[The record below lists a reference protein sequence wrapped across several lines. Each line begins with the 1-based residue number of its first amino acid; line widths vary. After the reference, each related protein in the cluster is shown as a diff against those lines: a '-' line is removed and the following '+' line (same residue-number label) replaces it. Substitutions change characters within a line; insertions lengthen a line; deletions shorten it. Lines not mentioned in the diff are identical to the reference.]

1 MHLSR
6 FISHS
11 FLALALASPAFAQQ
25 AETTT
30 SPEAT
35 ITLPEVVVEGKASNL
50 LGTTDGASKGR
61 ATQEDFLSRP
71 LMRRGEI
78 LETIPG
84 VIITQHAGGGKAN
97 QYFLRG
103 FNLDHGTDFAISLDG
118 MPLNMRTHAHGQGY
132 TDLNPVIPELVQAI
146 DYAKGTYT
154 AADGDLSTAGSA
166 NFLLWDLM
174 PENLVRL
181 EFGEYNY
188 YRALI
193 AGSLPIAA
201 ANEQAAQQGLT
212 YGLEYNYYDGPWQQ
226 PEEFNRWNGLLRY
239 FAGDEDNKF
248 SLTFMG
254 YRGTWTSTDQIP
266 MRAVTNG
273 PLDRYSTLDPT
284 AGGESQRYS
293 LNATYEHRDDDVVTR
308 ASLYGIYYSLDLY
321 SNFTYFTKGPL
332 GDQFEQS
339 ENRWVFGGQL
349 SRTWE
354 KRQLFGI
361 ESDLTVG
368 FQTRHDLIS
377 DIGLYDTRNRKRLA
391 TTRQDDIWEG
401 SAGLYGEMVN
411 RWTPWFRTVL
421 GIRGDLYRFESLDST
436 VNGEDAEWAGIVSP
450 KFSAIFGPWHE
461 TELYLNFG
469 TGFHSNDA
477 RGVTAGTNSAD
488 PLVRT
493 MGAEIGLR
501 TQAVPKLTTT
511 LALFWL
517 QSDSELIY
525 VGDAGTNEPAMLT
538 PAAEAALVPLGR
550 ALSSADLAPFRFRIE
565 GHTDTVGDAGTNEP
579 GPGSERYGVELSTY
593 WRPNSWFSADA
604 ELALTHARLKDSGNA
619 DRVPNSVPAMFS
631 GGFNVGAQGNA
642 NGWFAGMRVRAFTG
656 RPLEETGQVEGRE
669 SFMVNGTV
677 GYRRKNW
684 EAAVDCLN
692 LLNRADNDIEYYYES
707 QLNGAPAVNDVHF
720 HPVEPRMFRFRVTY
734 RF

>member
-1 MHLSR
+1 MARLVIPTACLPGLSQLLHRYSTALRTLFHSPFMALSR
-6 FISHS
+6 PLSKAL
-11 FLALALASPAFAQQ
+11 LALVFASTAAAQ
-25 AETTT
+25 ETA
-30 SPEAT
+30 PEDT
-35 ITLPEVVVEGKASNL
+35 PTLPEIIVVGKASNL

-61 ATQEDFLSRP
+61 ATQEDFMSRP

-103 FNLDHGTDFAISLDG
+103 FNLDHGTDFSISLDG

-166 NFLLWDLM
+166 NFLLWDTM
-174 PENLVRL
+174 PENILRV

-193 AGSLPIAA
+193 AGTLPIAA
-201 ANEQAAQQGLT
+201 AEQQGMQQGLT

-226 PEEFNRWNGLLRY
+226 AEEFNRWNGLLRY
-239 FAGDEDNKF
+239 FKGDEDNKF
-248 SLTFMG
+248 SITFMG
-254 YRGTWTSTDQIP
+254 YRGSWVSTDQIP
-266 MRAVTNG
+266 RRAVTNG
-273 PLDRYSTLDPT
+273 TLDRFSTLDPS
-284 AGGESQRYS
+284 AGGDSERYS
-293 LNATYEHRDDDVVTR
+293 LNMAYEHRDDDVVTR
-308 ASLYGIYYSLDLY
+308 ANIYGIYYSLGLF
-321 SNFTYFTKGPL
+321 SNFTYFTQGPQ

-339 ENRWVFGGQL
+339 EKRWVFGGQV

-354 KRQLFGI
+354 DRDLFGI
-361 ESDLTVG
+361 KSDLTLG
-368 FQTRHDLIS
+368 FQTRHDLING
-377 DIGLYDTRNRKRLA
+377 IGLYQTINRKRFS

-421 GIRGDLYRFESLDST
+421 GLRGDLYYFDSLEST
-436 VNGEDAEWAGIVSP
+436 VNGEDAEWAGIISP

-477 RGVTAGTNSAD
+477 RGVTARSLQAD

-493 MGAEIGLR
+493 MGGEIGLR
-501 TQAVPKLTTT
+501 TQAIPELTTT

-525 VGDAGTNEPAMLT
+525 VGDAGTNEP
-538 PAAEAALVPLGR
+538 
-550 ALSSADLAPFRFRIE
+550 
-565 GHTDTVGDAGTNEP
+565 
-579 GPGSERYGVELSTY
+579 GPGSERYGVELATY
-593 WRPNSWFSADA
+593 WRPNQWFSADA
-604 ELALTHARLKDSGNA
+604 EVAMTYARLKDSGNA
-619 DRVPNSVPAMFS
+619 DRIPNSVPVMFS
-631 GGFNVGAQGNA
+631 GGFTVGAQGNA
-642 NGWFAGMRVRAFTG
+642 DGWFTGLRVRAFTG
-656 RPLEETGQVEGRE
+656 RPLEETGQIEGRE

-692 LLNRADNDIEYYYES
+692 ILNRADNDIEYAYES
-707 QLNGAPAVNDVHF
+707 QLQNEAVPVNDVHF

>member
-6 FISHS
+6 SLS
-11 FLALALASPAFAQQ
+11 YSLLALALAGRTFAQEAIPQ
-25 AETTT
+25 ET
-30 SPEAT
+30 A
-35 ITLPEVVVEGKASNL
+35 TLPEVVVEGKASNL

-103 FNLDHGTDFAISLDG
+103 FNLDHGTDFSISLDG

-132 TDLNPVIPELVQAI
+132 TDLNPIIPELIQAI

-166 NFLLWDLM
+166 NFLLWDMM
-174 PENLVRL
+174 PENMVRL

-193 AGSLPIAA
+193 AGSLPIHAA
-201 ANEQAAQQGLT
+201 EKDGVQQGLT

-226 PEEFNRWNGLLRY
+226 AEEFNRWNGILRY

-248 SLTFMG
+248 SVTFMG
-254 YRGTWTSTDQIP
+254 YRGSWTSTDQIP
-266 MRAVTNG
+266 QRAINNG
-273 PLDRYSTLDPT
+273 SLDRFSTLDDT
-284 AGGESQRYS
+284 AGGDSQRYS
-293 LNATYEHRDDDVVTR
+293 LNIAYEHRDDDVVTR
-308 ASLYGIYYSLDLY
+308 ANIYGIYYSLNLF
-321 SNFTYFTKGPL
+321 SNFTYFTTGPL

-339 ENRWVFGGQL
+339 EDRYVFGGQV

-354 KRQLFGI
+354 DRKIFGI

-368 FQTRHDLIS
+368 FQTRHDLIN
-377 DIGLYDTRNRKRLA
+377 DIGLYSTRNRSRLA

-421 GIRGDLYRFESLDST
+421 GLRGDLYYFDSLEST
-436 VNGEDAEWAGIVSP
+436 VAGEDAEWAGIVSP

-477 RGVTAGTNSAD
+477 RGVTARSLQAD

-493 MGAEIGLR
+493 MGAEIGVR
-501 TQAVPKLTTT
+501 TQAIPTLTTT

-525 VGDAGTNEPAMLT
+525 VGDAGTNEP
-538 PAAEAALVPLGR
+538 
-550 ALSSADLAPFRFRIE
+550 
-565 GHTDTVGDAGTNEP
+565 
-579 GPGSERYGVELSTY
+579 GPGSERYGVELATY
-593 WRPNSWFSADA
+593 WRPNHWFSADA
-604 ELALTHARLKDSGNA
+604 EVAMTYARLQDSGNA
-619 DRVPNSVPAMFS
+619 DRIPNSVPVMFS
-631 GGFNVGAQGNA
+631 GGFNIGAQGNA
-642 NGWFAGMRVRAFTG
+642 DGWFTGMRVRAFSG
-656 RPLEETGQVEGRE
+656 RPLEETGQIEGRE
-669 SFMVNGTV
+669 SFLVNATV

-692 LLNRADNDIEYYYES
+692 LLNRSDNDIEYAYES
-707 QLNGAPAVNDVHF
+707 QLQNEAAPVNDVHL

>member
-1 MHLSR
+1 MFFSR
-6 FISHS
+6 SHS
-11 FLALALASPAFAQQ
+11 HLFLALVLTGAAAAQEPA
-25 AETTT
+25 AE
-30 SPEAT
+30 SQP
-35 ITLPEVVVEGKASNL
+35 LPEITVVGKAGNL
-50 LGTTDGASKGR
+50 LGITDGASKGR
-61 ATQEDFLSRP
+61 ASQEDFLSRP
-71 LMRRGEI
+71 LLRRGDI

-103 FNLDHGTDFAISLDG
+103 FNLDHGTDFSISLDG

-132 TDLNPVIPELVQAI
+132 TDLNPVIPELVQSI

-166 NFLLWDLM
+166 NFLLWDMM
-174 PENLVRL
+174 PENILRV

-188 YRALI
+188 YRALV
-193 AGSLPIAA
+193 AGSLPIAVA
-201 ANEQAAQQGLT
+201 EQQAVQQGLT

-226 PEEFNRWNGLLRY
+226 AEEFNRWNGLLRY

-248 SLTFMG
+248 SVTFMG
-254 YRGTWTSTDQIP
+254 YRGSWVSTDQIP
-266 MRAVTNG
+266 QRAVNNG
-273 PLDRYSTLDPT
+273 TLDRYATLDPS
-284 AGGESQRYS
+284 AGGASERYS
-293 LNATYEHRDDDVVTR
+293 LNIAYEHRDDDVVTR
-308 ASLYGIYYSLDLY
+308 ANVYGIYYALDLY
-321 SNFTYFTKGPL
+321 SNFTYLTKGAQ

-339 ENRWVFGGQL
+339 EKRWIFGGQL

-354 KRQLFGI
+354 KRNLFGI

-368 FQTRHDLIS
+368 LQTRHDLING
-377 DIGLYDTRNRKRLA
+377 IGLYDTANRKRLA

-401 SAGLYGEMVN
+401 SAGIYGEMVN

-421 GIRGDLYRFESLDST
+421 GLRGDLYYFDSLDST
-436 VNGEDAEWAGIVSP
+436 VNGEDAEWAGIMSP

-469 TGFHSNDA
+469 TGFHSNDS
-477 RGVTAGTNSAD
+477 RGVTSRSNAAD

-493 MGAEIGLR
+493 MGAEIGVR
-501 TQAVPKLTTT
+501 TQAVPTLTTT

-517 QSDSELIY
+517 QSDSELLY
-525 VGDAGTNEPAMLT
+525 
-538 PAAEAALVPLGR
+538 
-550 ALSSADLAPFRFRIE
+550 
-565 GHTDTVGDAGTNEP
+565 VGDAGTNEP
-579 GPGSERYGVELSTY
+579 GPGSERYGIELASY
-593 WRPNSWFSADA
+593 WRPKPWFSADA
-604 ELALTHARLKDSGNA
+604 ELALTYARLRDSGGA
-619 DRVPNSVPAMFS
+619 DRIPNSVPVMFS
-631 GGFNVGAQGNA
+631 GGFTLGAQGGRD
-642 NGWFAGMRVRAFTG
+642 GWFTGMRVRAFTG

-669 SFMVNGTV
+669 SILVNATV

-707 QLNGAPAVNDVHF
+707 QLRNEAGPVNDVHF
-720 HPVEPRMFRFRVTY
+720 HPVEPRMFRVRLTY

>member
-6 FISHS
+6 LIPHGFLT
-11 FLALALASPAFAQQ
+11 LALVCHTSAQ
-25 AETTT
+25 
-30 SPEAT
+30 EAAPT
-35 ITLPEVVVEGKASNL
+35 DNIPTLPEVVVEGKASDL

-103 FNLDHGTDFAISLDG
+103 FNLDHGTDFSISLDG

-132 TDLNPVIPELVQAI
+132 TDLNPIIPELVQAI

-166 NFLLWDLM
+166 NFLLWDMM
-174 PENLVRL
+174 PQNLVRM

-201 ANEQAAQQGLT
+201 AEQQAMQQGLT

-226 PEEFNRWNGLLRY
+226 AEEFNRWNGLLRY

-248 SLTFMG
+248 SVTFMG
-254 YRGTWTSTDQIP
+254 YTGSWASTDQIP
-266 MRAVTNG
+266 QRAVNNG
-273 PLDRYSTLDPT
+273 TLDRFSTLDPT

-293 LNATYEHRDDDVVTR
+293 LNVAYEHRDDDVVTR
-308 ASLYGIYYSLDLY
+308 ANIYGIYYSLDLY
-321 SNFTYFTKGPL
+321 SNFTYFTKGAL

-339 ENRWVFGGQL
+339 EQRWVFGGQL

-354 KRQLFGI
+354 KRNLFGI

-368 FQTRHDLIS
+368 FQTRHDLING
-377 DIGLYDTRNRKRLA
+377 IGLYDTRQRTRLG
-391 TTRQDDIWEG
+391 TVREDDIWEG
-401 SAGLYGEMVN
+401 SAGIYGEMVN

-421 GIRGDLYRFESLDST
+421 GLRGDLYYFDSLQST
-436 VNGEDAEWAGIVSP
+436 VAGEDAEWAGIVSP
-450 KFSAIFGPWHE
+450 KFSAILGPWNK

-469 TGFHSNDA
+469 TGFHSNDS
-477 RGVTAGTNSAD
+477 RGVTAGNNAAD
-488 PLVRT
+488 ALVRT
-493 MGAEIGLR
+493 MGGEIGLR
-501 TQAVPKLTTT
+501 TQAIPDVTTT

-517 QSDSELIY
+517 QSDSELLY
-525 VGDAGTNEPAMLT
+525 
-538 PAAEAALVPLGR
+538 
-550 ALSSADLAPFRFRIE
+550 
-565 GHTDTVGDAGTNEP
+565 VGDAGTNEP
-579 GPGSERYGVELSTY
+579 GPGSERYGVELATY
-593 WRPNSWFSADA
+593 WRPNHWFSADA
-604 ELALTHARLKDSGNA
+604 EMAFTYARLKDSGNA
-619 DRVPNSVPAMFS
+619 DRIPNSVPVMFS
-631 GGFNVGAQGNA
+631 GGINLGAQGNA
-642 NGWFAGMRVRAFTG
+642 DGWFTGVRVRAFTG
-656 RPLEETGQVEGRE
+656 RPLEETGQIEGRE
-669 SFMVNGTV
+669 SIMVNATV
-677 GYRRKNW
+677 GYRRNNW
-684 EAAVDCLN
+684 EATVDCLN
-692 LLNRADNDIEYYYES
+692 LLNRADNDIEYAYES
-707 QLNGAPAVNDVHF
+707 QLRNEAAPVNDVHF
-720 HPVEPRMFRFRVTY
+720 HPVEPRMFRLRVTY

>member
-6 FISHS
+6 LIFQS
-11 FLALALASPAFAQQ
+11 FLALAVVGQAAAQ
-25 AETTT
+25 
-30 SPEAT
+30 EAAPT
-35 ITLPEVVVEGKASNL
+35 ESTTLPEVVVEGKAGDL
-50 LGTTDGASKGR
+50 LGSTDGASKGR

-84 VIITQHAGGGKAN
+84 VVITQHAGGGKAN

-103 FNLDHGTDFAISLDG
+103 FNLDHGTDFSISLDG

-132 TDLNPVIPELVQAI
+132 TDLNPIIPEMIQAI

-174 PENLVRL
+174 PQNLVRL

-201 ANEQAAQQGLT
+201 AEGQAAQQGLT

-226 PEEFNRWNGLLRY
+226 PEEFNRWNGILRY

-248 SLTFMG
+248 SVTFMG
-254 YRGTWTSTDQIP
+254 YRGSWTSTDQIP
-266 MRAVTNG
+266 SRAIRSG
-273 PLDRYSTLDPT
+273 LLDRYDTLDPT

-293 LNATYEHRDDDVVTR
+293 LNVAYEHRDDDVVTR
-308 ASLYGIYYSLDLY
+308 ANVYGIYYSLDLF

-339 ENRWVFGGQL
+339 EQRWVFGGQV

-354 KRQLFGI
+354 DRNLFGI
-361 ESDLTVG
+361 ESDLTFG
-368 FQTRHDLIS
+368 FQTRHDLI
-377 DIGLYDTRNRKRLA
+377 DGIGLYDTRNRNRLA

-401 SAGLYGEMVN
+401 SAGIYGEMVN

-421 GIRGDLYRFESLDST
+421 GLRGDLYYFDSLEST
-436 VNGEDAEWAGIVSP
+436 VTGEDTEWAGIVSP

-469 TGFHSNDA
+469 TGFHSNDS
-477 RGVTAGTNSAD
+477 RGVTARTHAAD
-488 PLVRT
+488 ALVRT

-501 TQAVPKLTTT
+501 TQAIPKMTTT
-511 LALFWL
+511 LAVFWL
-517 QSDSELIY
+517 QSDSELLY
-525 VGDAGTNEPAMLT
+525 
-538 PAAEAALVPLGR
+538 
-550 ALSSADLAPFRFRIE
+550 
-565 GHTDTVGDAGTNEP
+565 VGDAGTNEP
-579 GPGSERYGVELSTY
+579 GPGSERYGVELATY
-593 WRPNSWFSADA
+593 WRPNHWFSADA
-604 ELALTHARLKDSGNA
+604 EVALTYARLKDSGTA
-619 DRVPNSVPAMFS
+619 DRIPNSVPVMFS
-631 GGFNVGAQGNA
+631 GGINLGAQGNA
-642 NGWFAGMRVRAFTG
+642 DGWFSGMRVRAFTG
-656 RPLEETGQVEGRE
+656 RPLDETGNIRGRE
-669 SFMVNGTV
+669 SIMVNATV
-677 GYRRKNW
+677 GYRRKSW

-692 LLNRADNDIEYYYES
+692 LLNRNDNDIEYAYES
-707 QLNGAPAVNDVHF
+707 QLRNEAAPINGTHI